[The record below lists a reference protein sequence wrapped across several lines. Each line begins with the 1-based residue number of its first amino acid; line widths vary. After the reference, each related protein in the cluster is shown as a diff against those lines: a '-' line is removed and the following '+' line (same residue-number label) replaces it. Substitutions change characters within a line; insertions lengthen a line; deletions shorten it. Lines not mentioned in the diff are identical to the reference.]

1 MAKTAKAPKTE
12 LKKIKIK
19 LVKSLIGSSES
30 QRRVAT
36 GLGLRKINQV
46 VEHFNSPTILGMVN
60 KIPHLVQI
68 VE

>member
-1 MAKTAKAPKTE
+1 MAKTA

-19 LVKSLIGSSES
+19 LVRSLIGSSDS
-30 QRRVAT
+30 QRKVAA
-36 GLGLRKINQV
+36 GLGLSKINQV

-68 VE
+68 VD

>member
-1 MAKTAKAPKTE
+1 MAKTQYKQ
-12 LKKIKIK
+12 IKIK

-46 VEHFNSPTILGMVN
+46 VEHYNSPTILGMVN

-68 VE
+68 VD

>member
-1 MAKTAKAPKTE
+1 MAKTQ

-19 LVKSLIGSSES
+19 LVRSLIGSSES

-36 GLGLRKINQV
+36 GLGLSKMNQV

>member
-1 MAKTAKAPKTE
+1 MAKTA

-19 LVKSLIGSSES
+19 LVKSLIGSTDS
-30 QRRVAT
+30 QRKVAT
-36 GLGLRKINQV
+36 GLGLSKTNQV

-60 KIPHLVQI
+60 KIPHLVKI

>member
-1 MAKTAKAPKTE
+1 MVKEMAKTA

-19 LVKSLIGSSES
+19 LVKSLIGSTDA
-30 QRRVAT
+30 QRKVAKS
-36 GLGLRKINQV
+36 LGLSKINQV
-46 VEHFNSPTILGMVN
+46 VEHFDSPTILGMVK

>member
-1 MAKTAKAPKTE
+1 MAKTA
-12 LKKIKIK
+12 LKQIKIK
-19 LVKSLIGSSES
+19 LKKSLIGSSES

-46 VEHFNSPTILGMVN
+46 VEHYNSPTILGMVN
-60 KIPHLVQI
+60 KISHLLEI

>member
-1 MAKTAKAPKTE
+1 MADTA

-19 LVKSLIGSSES
+19 LKKSLIGSSES

-36 GLGLRKINQV
+36 GLGLSKINQV

-60 KIPHLVQI
+60 KISHLLEVT
-68 VE
+68 E

>member
-1 MAKTAKAPKTE
+1 MAKLA

-19 LVKSLIGSSES
+19 LKKSLIGSSES

-36 GLGLRKINQV
+36 GLGLSKINQI

-60 KIPHLVQI
+60 KISHLVQI
-68 VE
+68 VD